1 MVAKLKR
8 QAREWGVKMKF
19 LVTVL
24 GVMLVFEGVPWF
36 WSPPRVRLLL
46 SRMQLLSDAALRRIG
61 LVLMLLGLLLVYLAS
76 KG

>member
-1 MVAKLKR
+1 MLYEVIT
-8 QAREWGVKMKF
+8 

-36 WSPPRVRLLL
+36 LSPPRVRLLL